1 MLFSA
6 AMKDSFIVR
15 LLQDL
20 NIAPQL
26 GFEAEIEDMMVDPE
40 EEMFSDISS
49 VSSPRHFGFEC
60 GQGRGLG
67 RALADGSRGLAV
79 SSVSEEG
86 ELMSVGIQDWQL
98 QSLEW

>member
-20 NIAPQL
+20 NIAPHL
-26 GFEAEIEDMMVDPE
+26 GLEAEIEDMMVAPE

-60 GQGRGLG
+60 GRGRGL
-67 RALADGSRGLAV
+67 D
-79 SSVSEEG
+79 
-86 ELMSVGIQDWQL
+86 ELWRMGIEDWQCRV
-98 QSLEW
+98 